1 MQKVVLSEIDVYTG
15 EVSMPTGFEIDQ
27 DQIKNNIISSYIKE
41 NRISKNNK
49 DYSYQDYR
57 VPFSQPLQWL
67 QDYIRDHWR
76 VEYGYSLV
84 TKTMHGN
91 VMRPQEKSWTRHQVD
106 PIDLRNSSDYTFIYG
121 VDIQEGSSECII
133 EYDDNRRKNR
143 TWHIPIKNN
152 YFIMFPA
159 TNRYCFSTNTS
170 NKLNITLTINYE
182 YI

>member
-1 MQKVVLSEIDVYTG
+1 
-15 EVSMPTGFEIDQ
+15 MPTGFEIDQ

-106 PIDLRNSSDYTFIYG
+106 PVDLRNSSDYTFIYG

-143 TWHIPIKNN
+143 TWHIPMKNN
-152 YFIMFPA
+152 HFIMFPA